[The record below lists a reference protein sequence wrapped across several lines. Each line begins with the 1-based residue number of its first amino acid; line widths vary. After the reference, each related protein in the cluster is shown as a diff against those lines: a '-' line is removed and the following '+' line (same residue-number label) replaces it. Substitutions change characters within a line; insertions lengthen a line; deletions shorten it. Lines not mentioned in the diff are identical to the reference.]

1 MTPGV
6 FSVMKEKAR
15 QYRRFPMFCVPA
27 DCLNGAA
34 QQAPVVLLSLFFG
47 PAVAGSFSLTHRVL
61 SMPLVLLSQSIGG
74 VFRQRASSQYN
85 SRGDCRDV
93 FSKTFKGLV
102 LLSLVPFP
110 LLFVAA
116 PWLFCV
122 VFGDQWRMAGE
133 YARLLVPLFLVRF
146 VSSPLTYV
154 FYLREKQHYD
164 LLGVTALL
172 AASLSSM
179 YVGNSLGSA
188 TAAITLFSA
197 LTCLVY
203 LAYLLA
209 SQFLAQGNRQSVLT
223 RAGRTVGQ

>member
-1 MTPGV
+1 
-6 FSVMKEKAR
+6 
-15 QYRRFPMFCVPA
+15 
-27 DCLNGAA
+27 
-34 QQAPVVLLSLFFG
+34 
-47 PAVAGSFSLTHRVL
+47 
-61 SMPLVLLSQSIGG
+61 MPLVLLSQSIGG

-85 SRGDCRDV
+85 SQGDCRDV

-110 LLFVAA
+110 MLFAAA

-122 VFGDQWRMAGE
+122 VFGDQWRTAGE
-133 YARLLVPLFLVRF
+133 YARLLIPLFLVRF

-172 AASLSSM
+172 AASLLSM
-179 YVGNSLGSA
+179 FIGNSLGSA
-188 TAAITLFSA
+188 TAAITLLSA

-203 LAYLLA
+203 VAYLLA
-209 SQFLAQGNRQSVLT
+209 SRFLAEGNRQGVLT
-223 RAGRTVGQ
+223 DPGRVVEQ